1 MPYYDH
7 SIPENTPCECPI
19 HVIHRRLPRERK
31 LEILANSMVSAS
43 LFQWEAMAIV
53 APLLSVSLAQI
64 ADIWEIPKAEILER
78 TVEIL
83 EEGLGSSIQETPS
96 MIEKIRFQES
106 LDPSFSELPAH
117 KK

>member
-7 SIPENTPCECPI
+7 SIPENTPCECPVHI
-19 HVIHRRLPRERK
+19 IHRRLPRERK

-53 APLLSVSLAQI
+53 APLMSVSLAQM

-83 EEGLGSSIQETPS
+83 EEGLGSSSPETSS

-106 LDPSFSELPAH
+106 IDPSFSELPAH